1 MNKFLKTLTAVA
13 VVITLI
19 ACVGLLVACGDD
31 SNNDTNPGEN
41 EDYTYK
47 FFVVGSDGHAA
58 LQVQVQLCSID
69 EDGNVTDCRMPVT
82 TDEYGVVVF
91 TEDGMPSVSAGVYEI
106 HLLSETGGTLAF
118 NGEHYTS
125 VDQKDYILE
134 VTK

>member
-31 SNNDTNPGEN
+31 SNNDQPQGEN

-47 FFVVGSDGHAA
+47 FFVVGADGHAA
-58 LQVQVQLCSID
+58 LQVQVQLCSVD
-69 EDGNVTDCRMPVT
+69 ENGKVTNCLFPVT
-82 TDEYGVVVF
+82 TDGDGVVIF
-91 TEDGMPSVSAGVYEI
+91 TEDGMPRVSAGVYEI
-106 HLLSETGGTLAF
+106 HLLSESGSTLPF
-118 NGEHYTS
+118 NGEHYTT

-134 VTK
+134 LSK